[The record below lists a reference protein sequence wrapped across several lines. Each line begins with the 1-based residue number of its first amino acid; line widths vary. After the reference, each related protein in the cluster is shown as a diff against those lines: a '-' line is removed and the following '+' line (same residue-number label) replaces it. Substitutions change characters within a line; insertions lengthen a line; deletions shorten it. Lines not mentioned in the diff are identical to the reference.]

1 MQFRRK
7 PLLVAATQWHKPGDH
22 PAVELT
28 RAGRGKLLNRRGSHK
43 VLPGDWIVEHEGRC
57 HVVEGDLFLGLYG
70 GGKVVEQ
77 LILHL
82 IGDYVT
88 QSDWMANSKTGS
100 TWAAFCHATVYSLP
114 FFFLAGSK
122 AVLVIWLTHLLID
135 RFRLARYVV
144 FAKNFLGRPW
154 PQWENCKVTGYPSE
168 RPAWLA
174 VWLLIAADNTL
185 HLAINYSALRW
196 L

>member
-1 MQFRRK
+1 M
-7 PLLVAATQWHKPGDH
+7 
-22 PAVELT
+22 
-28 RAGRGKLLNRRGSHK
+28 
-43 VLPGDWIVEHEGRC
+43 
-57 HVVEGDLFLGLYG
+57 
-70 GGKVVEQ
+70 EQ

-88 QSDWMANSKTGS
+88 QSDWMANRKTAS

-114 FFFLAGSK
+114 FFFLAAAK
-122 AVLVIWLTHLLID
+122 AVLAIWLTHLLID

-144 FAKNFLGRPW
+144 FAKNFLGHPW
-154 PQWENCKVTGYPSE
+154 PQWENCKVTGYPNE

-185 HLAINYSALRW
+185 HLAINYMALRW